1 MNDAKELEGLLKE
14 VNTKV
19 QNNVTVVTPET
30 LGQDFFLHISRDANL
45 RKFTPFI
52 GTRQSNMEDRTL
64 PRVTVSPT
72 ILGCLIGYAQAE
84 HDFMYLS
91 YAEKD
96 SNGVTWRGGW
106 KIYAVPFKAALK
118 PTARM
123 VYDSRNS
130 DEHWLVTYDAD
141 TVHFEPEVA
150 GKMFIRSITYVGR
163 SEKEKLPTADVELY
177 VEVTYKHTL
186 KFGKLHTLPKGCYR
200 ITGPA
205 PQNTEG
211 WFSDK
216 EFQVQEISR
225 GEYLSAKNAVA
236 DMLGLQEDATKPP
249 AYLYW

>member
-14 VNTKV
+14 VSSKV
-19 QNNVTVVTPET
+19 QNNVTVVTPES
-30 LGQDFFLHISRDANL
+30 LGQDFFLHISRDTNL

-52 GTRQSNMEDRTL
+52 GHRQSTMEDRTV

-84 HDFMYLS
+84 FDFMNLN

-106 KIYAVPFKAALK
+106 KIYALPFKAALK
-118 PTARM
+118 PNARM
-123 VYDSRNS
+123 VYDSRHS
-130 DEHWLVTYDAD
+130 DEHWLVTYDAS
-141 TVHFEPEVA
+141 TVHYEPEVA
-150 GKMFIRSITYVGR
+150 GKMFMRSITYVGR
-163 SEKEKLPTADVELY
+163 NEKDKLPAADCELY
-177 VEVTYKHTL
+177 VEVSYKHDL
-186 KFGKLHTLPKGCYR
+186 RFGKHHLLAKGCYR

-216 EFQVQEISR
+216 EFQVTEVTR
-225 GEYLSAKNAVA
+225 GEYISAKNAVA
-236 DMLGLQEDATKPP
+236 DLLGLQDPLPKPP
-249 AYLYW
+249 AYLFW